1 MESVIELKGIRKSYR
16 EEVVLQEL
24 THCFAAAKIH
34 GIIGKN
40 GSGKTTL
47 LKLICGYAKP
57 TAGEVYVFNERVG
70 KDVDFP
76 QNMGVIIETPGF
88 IPYYSGLNNLMT
100 IGSIRHTKKED
111 IVRALRLVGLDP
123 DSRKHVR
130 KYSMGMNQRLG
141 IAQAIM
147 EDPELLILDEPF
159 NGLDSQGVEDMR
171 QLLLSLKEK
180 GKTILITSHYT
191 QDIEAL
197 CDTVHEMDAGVI
209 KSIL

>member
-1 MESVIELKGIRKSYR
+1 MYIEVNHISKNYGDQKVLKDVTVSFEKG
-16 EEVVLQEL
+16 
-24 THCFAAAKIH
+24 KIH
-34 GIIGKN
+34 GVVGRN
-40 GSGKTTL
+40 GSGKTVL
-47 LKLICGYAKP
+47 FKCICGYIKP
-57 TAGEVYVFNERVG
+57 DAGKVLLDGKQIGKVMDYPPSLGLILEAPGFLPNFSGLFNLQLLQGINNKVDVPYLRSVMQQVKLKNVG
-70 KDVDFP
+70 KKP
-76 QNMGVIIETPGF
+76 
-88 IPYYSGLNNLMT
+88 
-100 IGSIRHTKKED
+100 
-111 IVRALRLVGLDP
+111 VG
-123 DSRKHVR
+123 
-130 KYSMGMNQRLG
+130 KYSMGMRQRLG